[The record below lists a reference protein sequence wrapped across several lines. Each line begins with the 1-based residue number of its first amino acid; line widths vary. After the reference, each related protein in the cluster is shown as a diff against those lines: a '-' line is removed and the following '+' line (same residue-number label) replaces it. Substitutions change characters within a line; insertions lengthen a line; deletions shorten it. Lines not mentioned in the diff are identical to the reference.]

1 MNQNNIY
8 SILSK
13 MAELEKKSE
22 TKPAVIKEDSML
34 KGLSSETS
42 AVANRLNERYLA
54 EKDMGKHNNGTTG
67 FKALAKKAGGG
78 EKGAKIAG
86 AQFQKMKKAG
96 QLEEDD
102 VEEGNDF
109 TGARLAAVKAGK
121 PTFSVGGKTYKVTGD
136 TSDEK
141 MMENFDY
148 NASITGKAAEN
159 HEEEKEQD
167 DIQTQSPIDSEEEHD
182 EVDES
187 ATGSIEINGKTVDNS
202 SLELDGVDSKDHPDY
217 ADAYFSHGTFEDG
230 TPLSDQ
236 ELDQLTDEH
245 GDLVNQM
252 AHDSLHEDAQEPD
265 TESMQECDPHS
276 AYAPLPGMRPT
287 SPDEH
292 SEYRHAAQTLRK
304 WMRKR
309 GHNPHKDFVKSLS
322 YIGDNL
328 DEDHDDTLTPDV
340 FDAYHTVQKHR
351 QIHKIGMVDEG
362 QTIQTKTGL
371 IHKGTYGSDYE
382 EEGGEDDFDEH
393 GNKKVKAAGRPKK
406 EKAPERVTSKA
417 WKHKDGR
424 KVSEGT
430 DISNIVEDTISELQ
444 AMFEGKKVDSFVGK
458 VKASEKKVG
467 HSDKEAESIAWATAN
482 KRGMLDN
489 KNKKLDESASV
500 RNHPIYTDQSAWDHY
515 KKEMDE
521 EAMAN
526 AAAEDPLSDLARLA
540 GVNTTPITHVH
551 EAGCNMT
558 AEGQMCPVHGMTECY
573 GMMESENMS
582 RAAKGHEKYGKE
594 GMKALA
600 DAGRDGAS
608 KEELDKIRDKY
619 DRYDD
624 EEVNEDMGGTT
635 LEDLLA
641 LASGSHGLPPAMG
654 SREVTVLE
662 PDTHGSSM
670 SDLLSKLSGFDG
682 DAEHDHEHE
691 HDHEE
696 GEPCPTCGA
705 SPCGCDSEEAD
716 HLMGEEFANEP
727 HEEYGTVQ
735 AQLDQGNDLNKR
747 KTMYKHNYKGGDNPM
762 GNSDNF
768 MENDDYAR
776 LTALYSQFKQIK

>member
-22 TKPAVIKEDSML
+22 PKTTVLKEDSML

-54 EKDMGKHNNGTTG
+54 EKDMGKHNNATTG

-78 EKGAKIAG
+78 EKGEKIAG

-96 QLEEDD
+96 QLEERHLGED
-102 VEEGNDF
+102 
-109 TGARLAAVKAGK
+109 
-121 PTFSVGGKTYKVTGD
+121 
-136 TSDEK
+136 
-141 MMENFDY
+141 FDY
-148 NASITGKAAEN
+148 NSSITGKAAN
-159 HEEEKEQD
+159 SDEKETEQD
-167 DIQTQSPIDSEEEHD
+167 DVQDKSSTDSG

-187 ATGSIEINGKTVDNS
+187 QNSNKMEINGKEVDPS
-202 SLELDGVDSKDHPDY
+202 SLEVDGVDSRDYPDFS
-217 ADAYFSHGTFEDG
+217 DAYISYATFTDGTELSDEEMDELNDSHGDIVH
-230 TPLSDQ
+230 
-236 ELDQLTDEH
+236 EL
-245 GDLVNQM
+245 
-252 AHDSLHEDAQEPD
+252 AYDSLHEDSEETGAEGTEP
-265 TESMQECDPHS
+265 MQECDPHS

-287 SPDEH
+287 SPEEH

-351 QIHKIGMVDEG
+351 QVHNIGMVDEG
-362 QTIQTKTGL
+362 QTIPTKTGL

-406 EKAPERVTSKA
+406 EKAPERVTGKA
-417 WKHKDGR
+417 WKHKEGR

-458 VKASEKKVG
+458 VKSSEKKAG
-467 HSDKEAESIAWATAN
+467 HSDKEAEDIAWATAN

-489 KNKKLDESASV
+489 KNKKIDESASV
-500 RNHPIYTDQSAWDHY
+500 RNHPIYTDKAAWDHY

-521 EAMAN
+521 EAVAT

-540 GVNTTPITHVH
+540 GVNTTPLTHSH
-551 EAGCNMT
+551 ELGCNMS
-558 AEGQMCPVHGMTECY
+558 AKGQSCPVHGLDECW

-582 RAAKGHEKYGKE
+582 RAAKGHEKYGEE
-594 GMKALA
+594 G
-600 DAGRDGAS
+600 
-608 KEELDKIRDKY
+608 
-619 DRYDD
+619 
-624 EEVNEDMGGTT
+624 NEDMGGTT

-641 LASGSHGLPPAMG
+641 LASGSRGLPPSMG
-654 SREVTVLE
+654 SKEVTVFE
-662 PDTHGSSM
+662 PEAHGSNM
-670 SDLLSKLSGFDG
+670 SDLLSKLGGIEG
-682 DAEHDHEHE
+682 DAEHDHE
-691 HDHEE
+691 E
-696 GEPCPTCGA
+696 GESCPTCGA
-705 SPCGCDSEEAD
+705 SPCGCDSEETD

-735 AQLDQGNDLNKR
+735 AQLDQGNDLNKP

-762 GNSDNF
+762 GKSDNF

-776 LTALYSQFKQIK
+776 LTALYSQFKNIK